1 MIDNATLAEWE
12 NDLERMSAVYAP
24 RMRDAIAE
32 IRRLWEEL
40 ESLPTWG
47 TYRGQSAIKTVRLKL
62 KENTAQIV
70 SLIHERDEALAK
82 IRRLRES
89 QGDCALRAHDM
100 HARCH
105 CEPLDAALAAH
116 RAVIREADKLLS
128 SVRASFVKD
137 ASPLGQAATM
147 IVDAWRALP
156 LVQQAREEKS

>member
-116 RAVIREADKLLS
+116 RAVVRELAEMLERRHKKWCFTGQQPCEEPE
-128 SVRASFVKD
+128 VHD
-137 ASPLGQAATM
+137 ALAH
-147 IVDAWRALP
+147 P
-156 LVQQAREEKS
+156 LVVVARRETL